1 MAVLELERRIKAR
14 VATVW
19 SVVADLSTYAGTAPS
34 VTGIEVTGGEA
45 ATLTRRLRDA
55 SGHAWDERCTQ
66 WSEQD
71 LACAVELTGG
81 GFPLAVDGLSQSW
94 RLSED
99 AGYVRISLTT
109 EYTPSYGPVGA
120 VLDALKIRDRLDEA
134 ARALLDAWVKA
145 VREREWSYRVN
156 VATILARKGNNV
168 VTVAPADPVADVV
181 RVLATERIGAV
192 LVIGGDGKLLGILS
206 ERDVVRC
213 IADTGADALS
223 VPAEDIMTRKL
234 VVCAPEDDS
243 VHVMAC
249 MTDHRVRHLPVLD
262 GDRLVGVISIGDVVK
277 ERIGSLEA
285 ESETMREYIAARE
298 WRYHNQPAPA
308 AGDAP
313 GGL

>member
-1 MAVLELERRIKAR
+1 MAVLELERRVKAKT
-14 VATVW
+14 ATVW
-19 SVVADLSTYAGTAPS
+19 SVVSDLQAVAGTAPQI
-34 VTGIEVTGGEA
+34 TAIDITGGEGP
-45 ATLTRRLRDA
+45 TQTRQLRDA
-55 SGHAWDERCTQ
+55 SGHTWDERCTH
-66 WSEQD
+66 WSEQE
-71 LACAVELTGG
+71 LACAVELAGG
-81 GFPLAVDGLSQSW
+81 RFPLTVDGLSQVW

-99 AGYVRISLTT
+99 AGYVTIRLTT

-120 VLDALKIRDRLDEA
+120 VLDALNIRDRLEEA
-134 ARALLDAWVKA
+134 ARSLLDAWIKT

-156 VATILARKGNNV
+156 VATILARKGSNV
-168 VTVAPADPVADVV
+168 VTVKPDDAVADVV

-192 LVIGGDGKLLGILS
+192 LVLGADGKLLGILS

-213 IADTGADALS
+213 IADSGPAAMT

-249 MTDHRVRHLPVLD
+249 MTDHRVRHLPVMD
-262 GDRLVGVISIGDVVK
+262 GERLVGVVSIGDVVK
-277 ERIGSLEA
+277 ERIGTLEA

-313 GGL
+313 GGM